1 MFILSAICLLFC
13 LLFVYFLSAVCL
25 HFGFLSGDWAKK
37 QATQHITD
45 VRNGVKKD
53 ENQSLG
59 YKIAK
64 KVVFDNVHQ
73 ALGLDQARKY
83 PHGLASAAAP
93 LNLDTH
99 KYFESLDME
108 IVEFYGSTEASGPQT
123 TNLQGLLNRPG
134 SVGKDYLGVHNKILH
149 PDPEGLG
156 EVAVRSR
163 NVFMG
168 YHKSQ
173 EKTLESFEDDW
184 FRSGDLGKIDQDGF
198 LWLTGRL
205 KELLITSGG
214 ENIAPVP
221 IENNILAELPRVL
234 STVVVIGKFLSTVC
248 LDFVSY
254 LFTFFVSYLFTFVS
268 SFFRFLLLVFT
279 CVSCLFTFCQL
290 LVYNLD
296 FFFRGQEKIFDLSFG
311 FEMPSRSPDRCPKYY
326 SRSRCCPMV
335 LRKVRM
341 YH

>member
-1 MFILSAICLLFC
+1 MFILSAICLH
-13 LLFVYFLSAVCL
+13 VSAVCL
-25 HFGFLSGDWAKK
+25 HFGFLFSGDWAKK

-73 ALGLDQARKY
+73 ALGLNQARKY

-156 EVAVRSR
+156 EVAVR
-163 NVFMG
+163 
-168 YHKSQ
+168 
-173 EKTLESFEDDW
+173 
-184 FRSGDLGKIDQDGF
+184 
-198 LWLTGRL
+198 
-205 KELLITSGG
+205 
-214 ENIAPVP
+214 
-221 IENNILAELPRVL
+221 
-234 STVVVIGKFLSTVC
+234 
-248 LDFVSY
+248 
-254 LFTFFVSYLFTFVS
+254 
-268 SFFRFLLLVFT
+268 
-279 CVSCLFTFCQL
+279 
-290 LVYNLD
+290 
-296 FFFRGQEKIFDLSFG
+296 
-311 FEMPSRSPDRCPKYY
+311 
-326 SRSRCCPMV
+326 
-335 LRKVRM
+335 
-341 YH
+341 